1 MWLLA
6 CRFRWQRRPAGTEG
20 RQRAGRRCAG
30 VARHTHEPFISVSA
44 EFVSG
49 RTHRRQCCM
58 DTAPPA
64 PAPAP
69 RGGEDRSAGGGPWV
83 LRLGNYLSGKE
94 DNSATDDDR
103 GWAVRLGS
111 YLSERQPGPWSL
123 IANEKPQDPL
133 VRLRA
138 TDSQGYFS
146 SSYSL
151 SASLQSSSSMLWKSH
166 LMWLVVPV
174 VCMCL
179 FVTRPSTPHSRF
191 LSLSLSSNQFAHE
204 GFEAGN
210 LPQRDEAHR
219 LAASKQG
226 E

>member
-1 MWLLA
+1 M
-6 CRFRWQRRPAGTEG
+6 AGL
-20 RQRAGRRCAG
+20 
-30 VARHTHEPFISVSA
+30 
-44 EFVSG
+44 
-49 RTHRRQCCM
+49 HRRQSHYRSM

-69 RGGEDRSAGGGPWV
+69 RGGEDRTAGGGPWV

-94 DNSATDDDR
+94 DTSATDDDR

-151 SASLQSSSSMLWKSH
+151 SALLQSSSGMLWKSH
-166 LMWLVVPV
+166 LMWLVVLV
-174 VCMCL
+174 VHL
-179 FVTRPSTPHSRF
+179 FVTRPSTPNSCF
-191 LSLSLSSNQFAHE
+191 LSLSLSSTQFAHV

>member
-1 MWLLA
+1 M
-6 CRFRWQRRPAGTEG
+6 
-20 RQRAGRRCAG
+20 
-30 VARHTHEPFISVSA
+30 
-44 EFVSG
+44 
-49 RTHRRQCCM
+49 
-58 DTAPPA
+58 
-64 PAPAP
+64 
-69 RGGEDRSAGGGPWV
+69 

-94 DNSATDDDR
+94 DTSATDDDR

-151 SASLQSSSSMLWKSH
+151 SALLQSSSGMLWKSH
-166 LMWLVVPV
+166 LMWLVVLV
-174 VCMCL
+174 VHL
-179 FVTRPSTPHSRF
+179 FVTRPSTPNSCF
-191 LSLSLSSNQFAHE
+191 LSLSLSSTQFAHV